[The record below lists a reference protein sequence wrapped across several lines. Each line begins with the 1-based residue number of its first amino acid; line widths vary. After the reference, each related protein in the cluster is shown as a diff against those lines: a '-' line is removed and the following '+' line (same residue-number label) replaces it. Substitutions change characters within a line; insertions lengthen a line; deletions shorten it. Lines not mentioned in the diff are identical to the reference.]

1 MVSEKILKKF
11 TTDDGQDD
19 GNQVI
24 AIDHMSIWV
33 RCAKKKSFSLV
44 N

>member
-33 RCAKKKSFSLV
+33 RCAKKKKAFH
-44 N
+44 

>member
-11 TTDDGQDD
+11 TTDD